1 MLQSS
6 IEILVEPNSEG
17 FGDGEL
23 LACAQG
29 LSNPAKASLRVANR
43 INNWLE
49 VLLITSAGATVR
61 AAGCGCM
68 ESGH

>member
-1 MLQSS
+1 MAQ
-6 IEILVEPNSEG
+6 
-17 FGDGEL
+17 L

-29 LSNPAKASLRVANR
+29 LSNPTKASLCVVDR

-61 AAGCGCM
+61 AARCGGM
-68 ESGH
+68 ESGY

>member
-1 MLQSS
+1 MAQ
-6 IEILVEPNSEG
+6 
-17 FGDGEL
+17 L

-29 LSNPAKASLRVANR
+29 LSNPTKASLRVANR

-61 AAGCGCM
+61 AAGCGGM
-68 ESGH
+68 ESGY